1 MVMDYFV
8 YMQLTYVQLEMSKWY
23 TSDTIVRSI
32 IVYAIQILQVS
43 FVDVS
48 VAGTL
53 SMSTINV
60 L

>member
-1 MVMDYFV
+1 MYNC
-8 YMQLTYVQLEMSKWY
+8 VQTEMSKWY

-32 IVYAIQILQVS
+32 IIVYVIQILQVS

>member
-1 MVMDYFV
+1 MN
-8 YMQLTYVQLEMSKWY
+8 KWY

-32 IVYAIQILQVS
+32 IVYVIQILQVS

-48 VAGTL
+48 VAGPL
-53 SMSTINV
+53 SMSTTYV